1 MRKYLKDI
9 KKYLIMDITII
20 LSIFCFIFHQLIT
33 ANQIFIFSL
42 IPLIASLLYLRIS
55 QEISNN
61 KIYKILI
68 ILILIFSTVKYHQ
81 RFNLDRK
88 FMEFQNIDLKIC

>member
-55 QEISNN
+55 Q
-61 KIYKILI
+61 KFRI
-68 ILILIFSTVKYHQ
+68 IKYI
-81 RFNLDRK
+81 K
-88 FMEFQNIDLKIC
+88 Y